1 MRGARILPLL
11 ALCVLAP
18 ARGDEPGAAA
28 TPVQREGAA
37 AATRAAVA
45 GMMRDASVPGVS
57 VAVALRGEVV
67 YAEGFGFA
75 DLEQRVPMTPRTKLG
90 IGSVSKALTTA
101 LLARLVEAG
110 TLDLDE
116 PIERWLPAF
125 PHAGRGISLRLVAGH
140 LSGLD
145 DSFNARARN
154 GTVHYDTTEDALR
167 EIFREPLLFPPGTRH
182 HYTTGPYTL
191 LAGVAEKATG
201 RPFLE
206 LVRRHVLEPLSLD
219 DTVPN
224 DRRAIVPER
233 TAFYVLDA
241 ATGRSVN
248 APWFDPSYKWAGAG
262 YLSTATDLA
271 RFGAALLRPGF
282 LGDRTRGEL
291 FRPLRTSAGEETGYA
306 LGWQVTTDAK
316 GRRIIQQPGGGE
328 GVAGILVLHPEDDLV
343 VAILSNQTGA
353 PVGGR
358 TAEAIAEAFLER

>member
-11 ALCVLAP
+11 ALCVLVP
-18 ARGDEPGAAA
+18 ARGDEPAAAA
-28 TPVQREGAA
+28 TAVRPASAA
-37 AATRAAVA
+37 AATRAAIA
-45 GMMRDASVPGVS
+45 GTMRDANVPGVS
-57 VAVALRGEVV
+57 VAVARRGEVV

-306 LGWQVTTDAK
+306 LGWQVTTDAS
-316 GRRIIQQPGGGE
+316 GRRILRQPGGGE